1 MATHPIR
8 LALFSGNY
16 NAIRDGVA
24 VSLNRLVGFLER
36 KGVEVIVF
44 APTIHQPAVAHAG
57 ALVPVPSVPL
67 PGRKEYR
74 IALGLPQSCRR
85 KLAAFRPNLFHI
97 STPDFLGLSALRL
110 AKRSGIPAVASFHTR
125 FDTYLRYYG
134 ARGLEKYVTM
144 YLRYFYGQCDQVYV
158 PSESIAAV
166 LREQRIGR
174 DLRLW
179 TRGVDSALFNPGQ
192 RDLAWRRSLGI
203 GDDEVVISFVGRLVR
218 EKGLKAFA
226 NVLDTLRAQGF
237 RHRALI
243 IGEGPERQWMRE
255 RLPEAIFTGYLEGQ
269 ALARGYASADVF
281 FFPSV
286 TETFGIVTLE
296 AMASGVPSVCTKA
309 TGSSSLVA
317 HGVSGFL
324 AAPDQEAECVGYLSR
339 LISDAELRRR
349 MGKTCVAHARAYDW
363 DASMGALLS
372 HYEELMEV
380 HRTAAAPP
388 IRIGAPVSPVSASAS
403 PTR

>member
-36 KGVEVIVF
+36 KGVEVVVF
-44 APTIHQPAVAHAG
+44 APTIHQPAVEHAG

-85 KLAAFRPNLFHI
+85 HLAAFRPNLFHI
-97 STPDFLGLSALRL
+97 STPDLLGLSALRL

-134 ARGLEKYVTM
+134 ARWLEKYVTM

-179 TRGVDSALFNPGQ
+179 TRGVDSTLFNPEQ

-218 EKGLKAFA
+218 EKGLKTFA
-226 NVLDTLRAQGF
+226 NVLDTLRAQGL
-237 RHRALI
+237 RHRALV
-243 IGEGPERQWMRE
+243 IGEGPERQWLQE
-255 RLPEAIFTGYLEGQ
+255 RLPDAIFTGYLEGQ

-309 TGSSSLVA
+309 TGSSSLVS

-349 MGKTCVAHARAYDW
+349 MGKACVMHARAYDW
-363 DASMGALLS
+363 DASLGALLS

-380 HRTAAAPP
+380 RRTAAAPP